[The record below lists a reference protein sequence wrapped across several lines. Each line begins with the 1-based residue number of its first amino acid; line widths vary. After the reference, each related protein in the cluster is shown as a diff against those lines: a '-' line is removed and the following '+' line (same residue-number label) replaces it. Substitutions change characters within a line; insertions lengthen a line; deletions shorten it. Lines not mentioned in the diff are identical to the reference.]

1 MKEFYQ
7 GNDNRMSQLKLTRSR
22 RYLILLT
29 LAAAV
34 PAVARERTAMRLEQ
48 AASVLNSMTGITH
61 GIDPQHLA
69 AADCIIVI
77 PRFKMG
83 AAVVGMGYG
92 RGYMSC
98 RKSDGWSAPAAMV
111 LEGGSVGL
119 QIGGESID
127 IVILS
132 VNKSRRGQLF
142 GERFAVG
149 SEASAAWGNGR
160 STHADPND
168 EVLFYGTTKG
178 VFGGFGLDGAA
189 LKRDASG
196 NQALYGKDM
205 TTYEV
210 IDQTADTPAIA
221 ARFIAALP
229 QE

>member
-1 MKEFYQ
+1 MGQF
-7 GNDNRMSQLKLTRSR
+7 RLTGSR
-22 RYLILLT
+22 RYVILMM

-34 PAVARERTAMRLEQ
+34 PAVAGDGTAMRLER
-48 AASVLNSMTGITH
+48 AAAVLHSVTEPAH
-61 GIDPQHLA
+61 GIEPEHLA
-69 AADCIIVI
+69 GADCIVVV
-77 PRFKMG
+77 PGFKIG
-83 AAVVGMGYG
+83 AAVVGVGYG

-98 RKSDGWSAPAAMV
+98 RKGDGWSAPAAMV

-132 VNKSRRGQLF
+132 MDKEYRWKLWE
-142 GERFAVG
+142 ERFAVG
-149 SEASAAWGNGR
+149 SEASAAWGNGK
-160 STHADPND
+160 SAHGDPNAKF
-168 EVLFYGTTKG
+168 LFYAITKG

-210 IDQTADTPAIA
+210 IDQTAETPEIA
-221 ARFIAALP
+221 SRFIAALP
-229 QE
+229 